1 MVILMHWFWGSTR
14 PQYFSEDPGATD
26 AGFLDFIHCCQSEE
40 WAKADPEFISC
51 NIEYLGHLS
60 HADSQLLNFFFS
72 EAMSFYLV
80 VNSVFSHKST
90 ELISNCSLFWGSWR
104 IFCLSCASVFL
115 SVEWWV
121 WLLYLPCLSFPICR
135 TVCLHTCHNVFVS
148 ICFCLPHLTWHN

>member
-1 MVILMHWFWGSTR
+1 MRWFWGSTR
-14 PQYFSEDPGATD
+14 PQYFSEDPGAAD
-26 AGFLDFIHCCQSEE
+26 AGFVDFIHSCQSEE
-40 WAKADPEFISC
+40 WAKADPEFIFC

-72 EAMSFYLV
+72 EAMFFYLV

-90 ELISNCSLFWGSWR
+90 ELISNYSLFWGSWR

-121 WLLYLPCLSFPICR
+121 WLC
-135 TVCLHTCHNVFVS
+135 TCHDSVS
-148 ICFCLPHLTWHN
+148 PHVEQCDWFICHASVYPYVEQCDCIPAMT